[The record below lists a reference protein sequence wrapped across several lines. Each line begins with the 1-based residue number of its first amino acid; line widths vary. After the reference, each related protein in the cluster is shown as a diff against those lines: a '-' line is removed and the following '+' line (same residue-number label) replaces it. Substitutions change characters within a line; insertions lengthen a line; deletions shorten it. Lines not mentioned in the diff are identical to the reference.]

1 MKRTEARIE
10 TFKLV
15 YEYDFH
21 REKTPQQIYE
31 MAVTERELCDD
42 TYIRETFDGVVKNM
56 DQIDEIIKENAIGW
70 KINRISHVALAVTRL
85 AIYEMLY
92 SHDISHA
99 VAINE
104 AVEIAKLY
112 EGKDAASFINGILG
126 SVSKKNPKTDLE
138 PAAEKK
144 EEPSVGEAGE

>member
-1 MKRTEARIE
+1 MKTITRADVAEA
-10 TFKLV
+10 
-15 YEYDFH
+15 
-21 REKTPQQIYE
+21 IYE
-31 MAVTERELCDD
+31 EIGLSRKDSNDILDMV
-42 TYIRETFDGVVKNM
+42 
-56 DQIDEIIKENAIGW
+56 IDEIIQENAIGW
-70 KINRISHVALAVTRL
+70 KINRISHVALAITRL

-126 SVSKKNPKTDLE
+126 SVSKKNPKTDIE
-138 PAAEKK
+138 TVMEKK
-144 EEPSVGEAGE
+144 RDSSVRGEMEK